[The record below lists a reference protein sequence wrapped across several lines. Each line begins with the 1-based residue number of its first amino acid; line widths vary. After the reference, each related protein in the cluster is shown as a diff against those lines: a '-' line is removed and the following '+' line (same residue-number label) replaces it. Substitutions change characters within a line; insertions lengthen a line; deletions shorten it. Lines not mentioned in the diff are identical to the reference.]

1 MGLFSKLFGKKKK
14 SAEIKGFFD
23 LYEDGQSQYF
33 KKEGEGAGQT
43 AEPVAEPAA
52 PASASTKADSKAK
65 PVAKAKSEKKEDSAK
80 PKAQKKTAAK
90 PQKPEEEKP
99 LASLE
104 ESSDNA
110 SEASAKKTG
119 RFEIKKSKDGRF
131 VFNLYAPNSVIV
143 ATSQVY
149 TSAASAIN
157 GIESIIANA
166 KKASLEDQ
174 STKKSEP
181 KNCPKWEIYIDN
193 AGQYR
198 FRLNAPNGNCI
209 VHSQGYTTKSACKN
223 GIDSIIRCSVN
234 PEIDKS
240 YLKK

>member
-1 MGLFSKLFGKKKK
+1 MGLFRKLFGKKKK
-14 SAEIKGFFD
+14 NSEIKGFFD

-33 KKEGEGAGQT
+33 KKDEEGRDEAAKPA
-43 AEPVAEPAA
+43 AEPVASA
-52 PASASTKADSKAK
+52 PSKDGEGSKAK
-65 PVAKAKSEKKEDSAK
+65 SAPKQDSAK
-80 PKAQKKTAAK
+80 SKAQKKSAAK
-90 PQKPEEEKP
+90 AEKPKEEKP
-99 LASLE
+99 AAPE
-104 ESSDNA
+104 EVSSDSA
-110 SEASAKKTG
+110 SAPSAKKTG

-149 TSAASAIN
+149 SSAAAAIN

-166 KKASLEDQ
+166 KRASLEDQ
-174 STKKSEP
+174 SIKKPEP

-193 AGQYR
+193 GGQYR
-198 FRLNAPNGNCI
+198 FRLNAPNGSCI